1 MWRSYASATA
11 LSTAKNYIMQSDS
24 AFTHAIN
31 GVDQVFDITE
41 ALSQAAPRDNLLL
54 TEYNPMSTMRT
65 QMEKRVQPSP
75 PLSLSWY

>member
-1 MWRSYASATA
+1 MLQLW
-11 LSTAKNYIMQSDS
+11 LFQL
-24 AFTHAIN
+24 
-31 GVDQVFDITE
+31 FDITE

-75 PLSLSWY
+75 PLSCPGTEAQVKI